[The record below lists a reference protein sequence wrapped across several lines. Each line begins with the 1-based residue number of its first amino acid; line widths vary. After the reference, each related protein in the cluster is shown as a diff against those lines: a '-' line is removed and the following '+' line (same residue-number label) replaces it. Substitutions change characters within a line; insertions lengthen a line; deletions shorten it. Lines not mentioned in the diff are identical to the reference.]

1 MTAEQARAVAAES
14 EVAYVEQDQTFHAV
28 GTQND
33 PIWNLDR
40 VDQPEL
46 PLDSAYNYP
55 DSAGAGTTSY
65 IIDTGLRWTHDE
77 FGDRASS
84 GYDFV
89 DDDEDADDCAGHG
102 THVAGTIGG
111 STYGVAKQTDLVGVR
126 VLDCDGRG
134 SIDNIVDALDWV
146 ADNAGDSAVAN
157 MSIGGGQ
164 SDALNDATSGLVD
177 SGVAVAVAAGNEG
190 QDACNVSPA
199 SVPDAITVGAS
210 NQEDARS
217 TWPEAPG
224 SESNY
229 GECLDIWA
237 PGTEVKSSYID
248 GDSSTE
254 TLGGTSM
261 ASPHI
266 AGAAALHLGEN
277 PSDSP
282 AAVKDA
288 LVENAT
294 SGELSDTKAGSP
306 NELLNVSYLG
316 EGDDGDDGDDG
327 DEPGDGDAPDAAF
340 TVSCQFG
347 WGCSFDASQSTADE
361 GIAGYAWDFGDGA
374 NGTGGNVNHASTSGG
389 ALTATLNV
397 TDEADHT

>member
-1 MTAEQARAVAAES
+1 Q
-14 EVAYVEQDQTFHAV
+14 
-28 GTQND
+28 D

-40 VDQPEL
+40 VDQTEL

-65 IIDTGLRWTHDE
+65 IIDTGLRVTHDE

-89 DDDEDADDCAGHG
+89 DGDQDADDCAGHG

-111 STYGVAKQTDLVGVR
+111 STFGVAKQTALVGVR

-134 SIDNIVDALDWV
+134 SVSNIVDALDWV
-146 ADNAGDSAVAN
+146 AQNAGDSAVAN

-164 SDALNDATSGLVD
+164 SAALNDATTGLID
-177 SGVAVAVAAGNEG
+177 SGVTVAVAAGNEA

-199 SVPDAITVGAS
+199 SVPEAVTVGAS
-210 NQEDARS
+210 NQNDERS
-217 TWPEAPG
+217 TWPQAPG

-237 PGTEVKSSYID
+237 PGTEVKSSYIN
-248 GDSSTE
+248 GDSSTA

-282 AAVKDA
+282 AAVRNA
-288 LVENAT
+288 LVDHAT
-294 SGELSDTKAGSP
+294 SGQLSDIKPGSP
-306 NELLNVSYLG
+306 NELLDVSYLG
-316 EGDDGDDGDDG
+316 EGGNGG
-327 DEPGDGDAPDAAF
+327 GPGEPPESGQLDAAF
-340 TVSCQFG
+340 AVSCQFG
-347 WGCSFDASQSTADE
+347 SGCSFDASESNAE
-361 GIAGYAWDFGDGA
+361 VGIADYSWEFGDGA
-374 NGTGGNVNHASTSGG
+374 VGTGEVVNHTYGSSG
-389 ALTATLNV
+389 AFTATLTV
-397 TDEADHT
+397 TDEAQQSDTAQHTLRCTQFF